1 MTSFDLISMAVRN
14 LWKRKLRTFLTV
26 LGVIIGTAAIIVMVS
41 LGIGMNETFEAQL
54 SARGNLRVIT
64 VNSSGGGYSNYGG
77 GMIISGRSSG
87 STRNKNTTLDDKAV
101 NTFKKIQGV
110 EAVTPTLRGYFRFLV
125 DRYVA
130 DVSVTGVDP
139 TNMEAFGYKSLE
151 GRLLTETDEM
161 SVVYGQY
168 AFENRFQ
175 DPKLSWRIRWERLPK
190 IDNIMQQK
198 MQITYDRSYGEKQN
212 TNPLADTTEQNKQK
226 PAKVYK
232 VNVVGSLAGE
242 NENAYTVFM
251 PINQVQKLLKE
262 QQKFQNERNKQ
273 YGYGSSSGSS
283 AKQEYDSILVK
294 CYNMEDVQ
302 TIQDQIK
309 ELGFQAYSLTD
320 DLEAQKQ
327 TSRSMQALLGAI
339 GAVSL
344 LVAAIGITNTMV
356 MSIYE
361 RTKEIGVMKVI
372 GASIKDIKRLFLVEA
387 ALIGLLGGIFGV
399 GVSLAISHIIN
410 STGIQFLG
418 MMNYGGV
425 ESKISSIPIWLN
437 LSALGFSALVGIIS
451 GYFPA
456 RRAMNLSAI
465 SAIHTE

>member
-110 EAVTPTLRGYFRFLV
+110 EAVTPTLRGYFTFII

-130 DVSVTGVDP
+130 GVSVTGVDP
-139 TNMEAFGYKSLE
+139 TNMEAFGYKTLE

-161 SVVYGQY
+161 SIVYGKY
-168 AFENRFQ
+168 AFEDRFT

-198 MQITYDRSYGEKQN
+198 MQITYDRSYGEKQD
-212 TNPLADTTEQNKQK
+212 TNPLADTEQTKQK

-232 VNVVGSLAGE
+232 INIVGSLAGE

-251 PINQVQKLLKE
+251 PIKQVQTLLKE
-262 QQKFQNERNKQ
+262 QKKFDDEKYKRP
-273 YGYGSSSGSS
+273 SSSSSS